1 LSAELEQQDDDAL
14 VRLAVRGRTEAFEA
28 LVQRH
33 QDRLYGLLHRMVG
46 DRERALDLAQ
56 ETFLKAWRG
65 LAGFQGQSAF
75 YTWLYRIARNVVIS
89 AGRYDAARPHIGI
102 SLDAPDDDGE
112 VSRITAGAA
121 DDGPS
126 ERALAAE
133 RRELVLRAIGSLP
146 GEFREIIILRDMQ
159 DHAYEEIAEQL
170 EIPVGTVRSRLHRAR
185 SELRARLE
193 GILNPA
199 DRG

>member
-1 LSAELEQQDDDAL
+1 VELEQQDDDAL
-14 VRLAVRGRTEAFEA
+14 VREAVRGRTEAFEA
-28 LVQRH
+28 LVQRY

-56 ETFLKAWRG
+56 DTFLKAWRG

-89 AGRYDAARPHIGI
+89 AGRYEAARPRIGI
-102 SLDAPDDDGE
+102 SLDEPDEDGDGPR
-112 VSRITAGAA
+112 VPVPMA
-121 DDGPS
+121 DDSPS
-126 ERALAAE
+126 ERVLAGE
-133 RRELVLRAIGSLP
+133 RRELVLGAIARLP

-159 DHAYEEIAEQL
+159 NHAYEEIAEQL

-185 SELRARLE
+185 AELRTRLE